1 MTRTRVMSRG
11 KGRRNADFMQS
22 ARDNPP
28 ELKPGSRQRE
38 YRGGNPELIVSVE
51 RERVPGNAVPGDAVP
66 GDAVPRDAVPDD
78 AVPRDA
84 VPEDA
89 VPGEVIPGG
98 AVPDQGVPGERR
110 PENAARQRIFPIQG
124 RTKKDRV
131 ERSREAVRGPE
142 PLIDARHTGHGLERA
157 KEETAARRGRATG
170 RRVHGGVRVEQPA
183 AVRDWVGENLAAVL
197 PVRLRRPDKER
208 LDLIRGERRPSLQ
221 EERGG
226 ARHDSGRHRRSGQA

>member
-1 MTRTRVMSRG
+1 
-11 KGRRNADFMQS
+11 MQS

-28 ELKPGSRQRE
+28 ELKTGVAAARVP
-38 YRGGNPELIVSVE
+38 GGNPELIVSVE
-51 RERVPGNAVPGDAVP
+51 RERVPGNAVPDDAVP

-89 VPGEVIPGG
+89 VPGEVIPGD

-131 ERSREAVRGPE
+131 ERAREAVRGAE
-142 PLIDARHTGHGLERA
+142 PLIDAGDSSQRSKRA
-157 KEETAARRGRATG
+157 AQQEAALLPATG
-170 RRVHGGVRVEQPA
+170 RRVHGGVRVEQAA
-183 AVRDWVGENLAAVL
+183 AVRDGIGESLPARP
-197 PVRLRRPDKER
+197 PVRLRRSD
-208 LDLIRGERRPSLQ
+208 GE
-221 EERGG
+221 
-226 ARHDSGRHRRSGQA
+226 

>member
-11 KGRRNADFMQS
+11 RGRRNADFRQS

-28 ELKPGSRQRE
+28 ELKTGVAATRVP
-38 YRGGNPELIVSVE
+38 GGNPELIVSVE
-51 RERVPGNAVPGDAVP
+51 RERVPGNAVPGDTVPDDAVP
-66 GDAVPRDAVPDD
+66 GDAVPDD
-78 AVPRDA
+78 AVPGDA

-142 PLIDARHTGHGLERA
+142 PLVDARHPGHGLERA
-157 KEETAARRGRATG
+157 
-170 RRVHGGVRVEQPA
+170 
-183 AVRDWVGENLAAVL
+183 
-197 PVRLRRPDKER
+197 
-208 LDLIRGERRPSLQ
+208 
-221 EERGG
+221 
-226 ARHDSGRHRRSGQA
+226 